1 MNFQGLFL
9 SPPQNRFAGA
19 SWRKQGVQ
27 FSRPRSEGSSLAWRA
42 LQNVPRA
49 SQSGSAPK
57 YKRASCTLVPR
68 WAMGCR
74 PCRQHLRVLSCTP
87 MNLHSFFLSI
97 PQAGETHTS
106 QLPQGHQ
113 AHGHN
118 FLASSFVP
126 PLRRKI
132 QGPSS
137 GVVKGGPFSGAWGAR
152 DPEGGYTLPAYL
164 YPYPREAAESSWDRV
179 GLHHHPLWDPP
190 HNVQVPAPGSVWS
203 CKGELAWGLRQG
215 GVGT

>member
-1 MNFQGLFL
+1 MPCSVHRLTWLLPRGRPNSCPIRHEFPGIVLI
-9 SPPQNRFAGA
+9 PPPHAGA

-27 FSRPRSEGSSLAWRA
+27 FSRSRSEGSSLAWRT

-57 YKRASCTLVPR
+57 YKRAWCTLVPR

-74 PCRQHLRVLSCTP
+74 PCRQHPRVLSCTP

-113 AHGHN
+113 ANGHN

-137 GVVKGGPFSGAWGAR
+137 GVVKGGPFSGAWG
-152 DPEGGYTLPAYL
+152 PETQ
-164 YPYPREAAESSWDRV
+164 REAILYLLTYTHTQGRQLS
-179 GLHHHPLWDPP
+179 PP
-190 HNVQVPAPGSVWS
+190 GI
-203 CKGELAWGLRQG
+203 G
-215 GVGT
+215 